1 MRLFGR
7 ESQEDGREGLNE
19 MHCANYSG
27 ARLASMCWKDHLMP
41 KKGEKPVELWTNH
54 YCGHTAMYYLPEQL
68 EPCTE
73 EYYKEQEEAYK
84 ERRRAKAR
92 EYYQLQKERKQLQEE
107 RKREAAERRRTKPRT
122 SWQWL
127 SEERRK
133 IRPGAEAF
141 PKDYTLHAREPGEY
155 DVVTWYYYNYE
166 DTVAATDEEY
176 EKLKAAYIEKFGGWD
191 EIDLKHTTYDG
202 HKWY

>member
-1 MRLFGR
+1 
-7 ESQEDGREGLNE
+7 

-41 KKGEKPVELWTNH
+41 KKGEKPVELWTNQ
-54 YCGHTAMYYLPEQL
+54 YCGHTAMYYMPEQL

-92 EYYQLQKERKQLQEE
+92 EYYQLQKERK
-107 RKREAAERRRTKPRT
+107 REAAERRRTKPRT

-133 IRPGAEAF
+133 IRQAQKPSRKTTRSMPVNPENM
-141 PKDYTLHAREPGEY
+141 
-155 DVVTWYYYNYE
+155 TW
-166 DTVAATDEEY
+166 
-176 EKLKAAYIEKFGGWD
+176 LLGI
-191 EIDLKHTTYDG
+191 TTTTRIPSPPRM
-202 HKWY
+202 KSTRS

>member
-1 MRLFGR
+1 
-7 ESQEDGREGLNE
+7 

-54 YCGHTAMYYLPEQL
+54 YCGHTAMYYMPEQL

-92 EYYQLQKERKQLQEE
+92 EYYQTRKEEMREAKERE
-107 RKREAAERRRTKPRT
+107 REARERYRKKPRTAWQWLYERRRR
-122 SWQWL
+122 
-127 SEERRK
+127 
-133 IRPGAEAF
+133 IRPGALPF
-141 PKDYTLHAREPGEY
+141 PKSYTLHAREYGEY
-155 DVVTWYYYNYE
+155 YETTWYYYKYA
-166 DTVAATDEEY
+166 DTVVTTDDEY
-176 EKLKAAYIEKFGGWD
+176 EKLKAAYIEKFGGWE
-191 EIDLKHTTYDG
+191 EIDLAHTTYDG